1 MVVRSYLEH
10 WDHEITEFSVL
21 GEVRRRVSKT
31 ATLDFRQ
38 ADFEIFST
46 LVGRICP
53 LLDVAGN
60 ITKEDEKKAEVLN
73 SFFNIIFILD
83 QLSTG
88 YSSPWTGR
96 QGWGAG

>member
-10 WDHEITEFSVL
+10 SDHEITEFSVL

-73 SFFNIIFILD
+73 SFFNLIFILD

-88 YSSPWTGR
+88 YSSP
-96 QGWGAG
+96 